1 MSAEKNI
8 NIIEQAFITF
18 SLIGQNLGFHNSL
31 SFLLAIAGLVFIF
44 AFLVTGSIFLY
55 KKNKERKQ
63 QLETIVKEIQ
73 KEYGLDTKEEIIVKT
88 LEKPP
93 LIDTKDY
100 LSAALEKTKQNFMN
114 KLVKVFSKTQALDY
128 ACIEEFENILFT
140 ADIGVKTAN
149 FLLDLVK
156 KESLK
161 KSMTGF
167 ELRDFLKQEM
177 KNILLK
183 PQIAKSISQE
193 SPLVIMFIGV
203 NGAGKTTS
211 IGKMGKKYIE
221 QGKSVVFAAGDTFR
235 AAAVEQLS
243 VWAERINA
251 QIIKEKEGYDSAAVL
266 FKAINYAKEQNIDV
280 VLCDTAGRLHTK
292 VGLMDEL
299 KKVTKVV
306 NKAMSSAPHEV
317 YLVIDSTM
325 GQNAIIQAKEFSSCA
340 PITGVVLSKLD
351 GSAKGGVAL
360 GISHEL
366 NIPIQFIG
374 VGERIE
380 DLKEFDADKF
390 VDELFA

>member
-1 MSAEKNI
+1 MSTEKSI
-8 NIIEQAFITF
+8 SIIEQSFVTF

-31 SFLLAIAGLVFIF
+31 SFLLAIIGIIFIL
-44 AFLVTGSIFLY
+44 AFFLTGSLFLY
-55 KKNKERKQ
+55 KKTKERKIQ
-63 QLETIVKEIQ
+63 IQ
-73 KEYGLDTKEEIIVKT
+73 KIVEEVQKDYSLDSKDEIVVKT
-88 LEKPP
+88 LEKPI
-93 LIDTKDY
+93 LLDTKDY
-100 LSAALEKTKQNFMN
+100 LSVALEKTKQGLMS
-114 KLVKVFSKTQALDY
+114 KLLKVFNKTQALDE

-156 KESLK
+156 KEALK
-161 KSMTGF
+161 RTITGF
-167 ELRDFLKQEM
+167 ELRDFLKQQM

-183 PQIAKSISQE
+183 PQITKSIIQE
-193 SPLVIMFIGV
+193 SPHVVMFIGV

-211 IGKMGKKYIE
+211 IGKMGKKYID

-266 FKAINYAKEQNIDV
+266 FKAITYALEQNIDI

-306 NKAMSSAPHEV
+306 TKAMSSAPHEV

-340 PITGVVLSKLD
+340 PITGIILTKLD
-351 GSAKGGVAL
+351 GTAKGGVAL
-360 GISHEL
+360 GIYHEL
-366 NIPIQFIG
+366 NIPIQYIG
-374 VGERIE
+374 VGERAE

-390 VDELFA
+390 VEELFA

>member
-1 MSAEKNI
+1 M
-8 NIIEQAFITF
+8 
-18 SLIGQNLGFHNSL
+18 
-31 SFLLAIAGLVFIF
+31 
-44 AFLVTGSIFLY
+44 
-55 KKNKERKQ
+55 
-63 QLETIVKEIQ
+63 
-73 KEYGLDTKEEIIVKT
+73 
-88 LEKPP
+88 
-93 LIDTKDY
+93 
-100 LSAALEKTKQNFMN
+100 
-114 KLVKVFSKTQALDY
+114 
-128 ACIEEFENILFT
+128 LFR
-140 ADIGVKTAN
+140 
-149 FLLDLVK
+149 
-156 KESLK
+156 S
-161 KSMTGF
+161 
-167 ELRDFLKQEM
+167 
-177 KNILLK
+177 
-183 PQIAKSISQE
+183 
-193 SPLVIMFIGV
+193 
-203 NGAGKTTS
+203 
-211 IGKMGKKYIE
+211 
-221 QGKSVVFAAGDTFR
+221 
-235 AAAVEQLS
+235 
-243 VWAERINA
+243 
-251 QIIKEKEGYDSAAVL
+251 
-266 FKAINYAKEQNIDV
+266 NYAKEQNIDV

>member
-1 MSAEKNI
+1 MSTEKSI
-8 NIIEQAFITF
+8 SIIEQSFVTF

-31 SFLLAIAGLVFIF
+31 SFLLAIIGIIF
-44 AFLVTGSIFLY
+44 TLAFFLTGSLFLY
-55 KKNKERKQ
+55 KKTKERKIQ
-63 QLETIVKEIQ
+63 IQ
-73 KEYGLDTKEEIIVKT
+73 KVVEEVQKDYNLDAKDEIVVKT
-88 LEKPP
+88 LEKPI
-93 LIDTKDY
+93 LLDTKDY
-100 LSAALEKTKQNFMN
+100 LSVALEKTKQGLMS
-114 KLVKVFSKTQALDY
+114 KLFKVFNKTQALDE
-128 ACIEEFENILFT
+128 ACIEEFESILFT

-156 KESLK
+156 KEALK
-161 KSMTGF
+161 RSMTGF

-183 PQIAKSISQE
+183 PQITKSITQG
-193 SPLVIMFIGV
+193 SPHVVMFIGV

-211 IGKMGKKYIE
+211 IGKMGKKYID

-266 FKAINYAKEQNIDV
+266 FKSITYALEQNIDI

-306 NKAMSSAPHEV
+306 TKAMISAPHEV

-340 PITGVVLSKLD
+340 PITGIILTKLD
-351 GSAKGGVAL
+351 GTAKGGVAL

-366 NIPIQFIG
+366 NIPIQYIG
-374 VGERIE
+374 VGERAE

-390 VDELFA
+390 VEELFA

>member
-1 MSAEKNI
+1 MLAEKNI

-31 SFLLAIAGLVFIF
+31 SFLLAIAGLVFIS

-63 QLETIVKEIQ
+63 QLETIVKEVQ
-73 KEYGLDTKEEIIVKT
+73 KEYGLDTKEAIVVKT
-88 LEKPP
+88 LEKTP

-114 KLVKVFSKTQALDY
+114 KLVKVFSKTQALDD

-183 PQIAKSISQE
+183 PQITKSITQE

-251 QIIKEKEGYDSAAVL
+251 QIIKEKEGHDSAAVL